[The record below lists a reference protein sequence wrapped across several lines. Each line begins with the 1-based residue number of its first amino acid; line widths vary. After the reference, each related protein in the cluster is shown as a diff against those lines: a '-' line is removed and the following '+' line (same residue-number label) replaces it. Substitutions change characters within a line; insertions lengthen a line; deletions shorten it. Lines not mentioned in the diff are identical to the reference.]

1 MTWII
6 LIDLSREYRDECFD
20 GSFLELRIQLRTPLE
35 SWSISLMLVRY
46 FKPLLIIS
54 VLAGVG
60 IWLMAFGWNEVDVN
74 QRLDQ
79 STATI
84 EGRVIDA
91 NTRELSKGGQS
102 STLVVEYAPGNQAAI
117 TKTFDVDGATY
128 RKGLASGRAMVS
140 YLPEDPR
147 VSRVTRFAV
156 MPYKILIGL
165 GAVMMFSGAIC
176 LWFLMRRR
184 AA

>member
-1 MTWII
+1 
-6 LIDLSREYRDECFD
+6 
-20 GSFLELRIQLRTPLE
+20 
-35 SWSISLMLVRY
+35 MLVRS

-60 IWLMAFGWNEVDVN
+60 IWLMAFGWSEVNVN

-79 STATI
+79 SSATI

-117 TKTFDVDGATY
+117 TRTFDVDGATY
-128 RKGLASGRAMVS
+128 RKALATGRAMVS
-140 YLPEDPR
+140 YLPGDPR

-156 MPYKILIGL
+156 MPYQILIGL
-165 GAVMMFSGAIC
+165 GAIMLLSGTIC
-176 LWFLMRRR
+176 LWFFMSRRV
-184 AA
+184 A